1 MRERFRVQWYSNVS
15 HGGGF
20 YRYSYTASPSVYAE
34 DEKEM
39 EGERKNS
46 GGSWKTEREGE
57 GEFGIS
63 MRRTESPRFPR
74 TAAPV

>member
-1 MRERFRVQWYSNVS
+1 MQWYSNVS

-20 YRYSYTASPSVYAE
+20 YRHSYTASQSVYAE

-39 EGERKNS
+39 EGERKNT
-46 GGSWKTEREGE
+46 GGGWRTERGSRRER
-57 GEFGIS
+57 EFGIS